1 MIGYGTRSARDLTGA
16 VSAVDAKDIEKSP
29 NISPEAA
36 IQGRLPGVYIST
48 PGGNPGGRPEVQ
60 IRGIGTFGNA
70 EPLYVID
77 GVPITEFGTGA
88 SSNSRAGDLRGNIN
102 ILSFINP
109 ADIESVSVLKDASA
123 AAIYGVRAA
132 NGVIL
137 ITTKRGQNGAPR
149 VSLDASYGVQ
159 EAVNTYDVLNVDQYV
174 DLYTDAY
181 NNDPNEELPGIFDP
195 NSPSYLGNRP
205 TTDWQEALK
214 NENSTVQNYGLRIS
228 GGNAS
233 TTYYLSGGYSY
244 QESPLRENDLKRYS
258 FAGNFDSEIS
268 RFVRVGANYR
278 VGYVDANDNTRGSVD
293 LLGKAPPWQPIYDE
307 NGNPAPVTQAIS
319 FTPNDMFDPNNPT
332 TGAAFNINSDSLLYG
347 PETSPNPI
355 GLQQETDNTYGIIRN
370 LGSAFLEVE
379 PLDGLKFRG
388 TVSADYYINRQL
400 QFTGFDR
407 YLYEQIARNPYSGND
422 GNSAG
427 GFGESTS
434 RNWNLVRE
442 FSINYAKQLN
452 LHKFDLLLNAMD
464 QRYTFE
470 STSVGTGQLILTDEN
485 LRVIT
490 GPNAFTGASGQREEN
505 ALQGYMARMSYNYD
519 SRYYLDLT
527 VRRDGS
533 SRFSP
538 DFRWGTFPSVAAAW
552 RVTGEPFMENIK
564 FFSDL
569 KVRAGWGQL
578 GNQET
583 SSFAFLSTISFTPD
597 YAFGSGNGNP
607 IGSLAYGARLPDLP
621 NARLGWE
628 TAETFNIGI
637 DAYALR
643 DKLTFTVEYYDRTT
657 KGIIQATQLAP
668 SVGNEINPIL
678 NVASISNK
686 GIELSA
692 GYRNQIGKFSYG
704 VSGNITTVRNRV
716 ESLNNGEAFGGSG
729 GRVEE
734 GQPLNY
740 LWGYKVG
747 GIFQSQEEVDAYYAE
762 TEDAISGGNFQ
773 PGDIFFQDLASR
785 VEGEDGTTEIVMVPD
800 GRVDDADRVFLGN
813 QIPTHFYGMNF
824 DVGYGDFDLSVFFQG
839 VGGVQRYN
847 VERAS
852 FECMCGRGDNQ
863 FTTTL
868 DRWTPENP
876 SATLPRAV
884 VGSPG
889 NNRFSDR
896 FVEDASFLRLKNIQ
910 IGYTLPGSVAGNLD
924 FLQSLRIYLT
934 GTNLFTLT
942 DWTGIDPESTDA
954 FSGGV
959 VPPTRAVVFGVNASF

>member
-1 MIGYGTRSARDLTGA
+1 MKLILSLYLTVSACLLLAGNLRGQPGLASIEGAPGTRIESTQKTVEVSLEEALKVTADYYEVFFNYYPDIIRPYTTALPEVKRMTLEQTLARMLRNTNLGFQYTGERQLVIATKSDINKLPAYLQVDDSPVTDYVSSATTKPNATDRKSGTAKLQPEIRTITVPVATVSGRVTDDEGIPMIGVSVQLKDNLGTGTATDFDGNYSLALPSLAVSLVFSYTGYETQTVAVGNREVVDVTLAAASELLDEVVVIGYGTRSARDLTGA
-16 VSAVDAKDIEKSP
+16 VSAVDAKAIEKSP

-48 PGGNPGGRPEVQ
+48 PGGNPGARPEVQ
-60 IRGIGTFGNA
+60 IRGVGTFGNA

-149 VSLDASYGVQ
+149 VSIDASYGVQ

-195 NSPSYLGNRP
+195 TSPSYLGNRP
-205 TTDWQEALK
+205 TTDWQEELK
-214 NENSTVQNYGLRIS
+214 NNNSTVQNYGLRIS

-268 RFVRVGANYR
+268 RYVRVGANYR
-278 VGYVDANDNTRGSVD
+278 IGYVDANDNTRGNVD
-293 LLGKAPPWQPIYDE
+293 LLGTAPPWQPVYDGD
-307 NGNPAPVTQAIS
+307 GNPAVVQSVT
-319 FTPNDMFDPNNPT
+319 FTPNEMFDPNNPT
-332 TGAAFNINSDSLLYG
+332 TGAAFNLSSDSLLYG
-347 PETSPNPI
+347 PETSNNPI
-355 GLQQETDNTYGIIRN
+355 GLQQETDVTYGLLRN
-370 LGSAFLEVE
+370 LGSAFLELE
-379 PLDGLKFRG
+379 PLVGLKFRG
-388 TVSADYYINRQL
+388 TLSADFYTNRQL
-400 QFTGFDR
+400 QFIGFDR
-407 YLYEQIARNPYSGND
+407 YLYSQVPRNPYTGND
-422 GNSAG
+422 GTSAG
-427 GFGESTS
+427 SFSESTS
-434 RNWNLVRE
+434 RNFNLVKE
-442 FSINYAKQLN
+442 FSINYAREFN
-452 LHKFDLLLNAMD
+452 GHSFDLLLNAMD

-470 STSVGTGQLILTDEN
+470 STTVGTGQLILTDEN
-485 LRVIT
+485 LRVIN
-490 GPNAFTGASGQREEN
+490 GANAFTGAAGQREAN
-505 ALQGYMARMSYNYD
+505 ALQGYMARLGYNFD

-552 RVTGEPFMENIK
+552 RISSEPFMENIN

-569 KVRAGWGQL
+569 KLRAGWGQL

-607 IGSLAYGARLPDLP
+607 IGSLLYGARLPDLP

-657 KGIIQATQLAP
+657 KGIIQSTQLAP
-668 SVGNEINPIL
+668 S
-678 NVASISNK
+678 
-686 GIELSA
+686 
-692 GYRNQIGKFSYG
+692 
-704 VSGNITTVRNRV
+704 
-716 ESLNNGEAFGGSG
+716 
-729 GRVEE
+729 
-734 GQPLNY
+734 
-740 LWGYKVG
+740 
-747 GIFQSQEEVDAYYAE
+747 
-762 TEDAISGGNFQ
+762 
-773 PGDIFFQDLASR
+773 LAMRS
-785 VEGEDGTTEIVMVPD
+785 
-800 GRVDDADRVFLGN
+800 
-813 QIPTHFYGMNF
+813 
-824 DVGYGDFDLSVFFQG
+824 
-839 VGGVQRYN
+839 
-847 VERAS
+847 
-852 FECMCGRGDNQ
+852 
-863 FTTTL
+863 
-868 DRWTPENP
+868 TP
-876 SATLPRAV
+876 S
-884 VGSPG
+884 
-889 NNRFSDR
+889 
-896 FVEDASFLRLKNIQ
+896 
-910 IGYTLPGSVAGNLD
+910 
-924 FLQSLRIYLT
+924 
-934 GTNLFTLT
+934 
-942 DWTGIDPESTDA
+942 
-954 FSGGV
+954 
-959 VPPTRAVVFGVNASF
+959 